1 MKNILV
7 KTKKLVISF
16 KNPSDSFKMEKY
28 VRENNLG
35 GRLIPL
41 PPEIDVGCGVAY
53 ATENLD
59 ENYWKDVLE
68 KNDIDCGAMKV
79 LML

>member
-1 MKNILV
+1 MKNILL

-59 ENYWKDVLE
+59 ESYWKSVLE
-68 KNDIDCGAMKV
+68 ENDIDCGAMKV

>member
-1 MKNILV
+1 MKNILE
-7 KTKKLVISF
+7 KKEKLVISF
-16 KNPSDSFKMEKY
+16 KNPADSFKMEKY

-59 ENYWKDVLE
+59 ENYWSDVS
-68 KNDIDCGAMKV
+68 KKV
-79 LML
+79 GIEYGTVKKLLL

>member
-1 MKNILV
+1 MKNILL

-59 ENYWKDVLE
+59 EIYWKSVLE
-68 KNDIDCGAMKV
+68 ENDIDCGAMKV